1 MKKHVLW
8 WVLGLALVLTSSM
21 AMGAAAA
28 DGKLVYLFY
37 GEPGEADPATAYDM
51 RSSTLI
57 NNVYDRLLTYVGTDA
72 TKFAPMLAE
81 SWEVS
86 DGGSVLTF
94 HLRRDAK
101 FHDGSP
107 VTAEAVRYSFNRVL
121 TMNQPP
127 AWMLSQMMTLASTV
141 VVDTYTVRINLTMP
155 YAAALGVL
163 THSVAS
169 IVNPAVV
176 EANGGIVANQ
186 ENTWMN
192 QNEGGAGS
200 GPYKLAAWIPAERLT
215 FERYD
220 SYWGTKALTKTIECP
235 IVPEVGTRV
244 LMLLAGDADV
254 HDQFPETNVADLEGA
269 ANLTISTPATF
280 NLDFITLGCRGSMA
294 EREVR
299 QAVSYAFPYDMV
311 LEFVYNGLAVRSTG
325 PIPAGMFGYVDPVA
339 ARRYSYNII
348 KANQLLDAAGWAWSG
363 QAGVGYRS
371 KGGVELGMEILTP
384 IGEEVK
390 MQEVL
395 LYQDSLR
402 QIGFNLK
409 IREIVY
415 AMMYRT
421 VRNHDTDGIMTG
433 WLPDYAD
440 PDNYVDGI
448 LNSANGNVD
457 GIWGNSYSNPVMDS
471 LILQAK
477 SETDVAK
484 RAALYAQI
492 QDLSFED
499 APFVYTA
506 QRSNVIILNNAVKG
520 FYYNPILPID
530 FSTLYKD

>member
-1 MKKHVLW
+1 MKSKAKWLVL
-8 WVLGLALVLTSSM
+8 VLLSLVVGLAATGF
-21 AMGAAAA
+21 GAA
-28 DGKLVYLFY
+28 DKLVYLFY

-51 RSSTLI
+51 RSATLI
-57 NNVYDRLLTYVGTDA
+57 NNVYDRLLTYPGADA
-72 TKFAPMLAE
+72 TQFAPMLAE

-86 DGGSVLTF
+86 NGGLTLTF
-94 HLRRDAK
+94 HLRRDAT
-101 FHDGSP
+101 FHDGTP

-127 AWMLSQMMTLASTV
+127 AWMLSQMMNLESTV
-141 VVDTYTVRINLTMP
+141 AVDAYTVQINLTQP

-176 EANGGIVANQ
+176 EANGGIVAGQ

-200 GPYKLAAWIPAERLT
+200 GPYTMSEWIPAERLT

-220 SYWGTKALTKTIECP
+220 GYWGKKALTKTIECP

-269 ANLTISTPATF
+269 ANLSILTPATF
-280 NLDFITLGCRGSMA
+280 NIDFIALGCRGAMA
-294 EREVR
+294 ETAVR

-311 LEFVYNGLAVRSTG
+311 LEFVYNGLAIRSTG
-325 PIPAGMFGYVDPVA
+325 PIPSGMFGYVDPVA
-339 ARRYSYNII
+339 ERRYTYNII
-348 KANQLLDAAGWAWSG
+348 KANQILDAAGWAWQG
-363 QAGVGYRS
+363 AAGEGYRV
-371 KGGVELGMEILTP
+371 KNGVELGMEVLAP

-390 MQEVL
+390 MQEAL
-395 LYQDSLR
+395 LWQDSLR

-421 VRNHDTDGIMTG
+421 VRNHETDGIMSG

-440 PDNYVDGI
+440 PDNYVDAI
-448 LNSANGNVD
+448 CASGNAD
-457 GIWGNSYSNPVMDS
+457 AIYGNEYNNPTMDS

-477 SETDVAK
+477 SETDVVQ
-484 RAALYAQI
+484 RAALYGLI

-499 APFVYTA
+499 APYVWVS
-506 QRSNVIILNNAVKG
+506 QRSNVVILSSAVQG

-530 FSTLYKD
+530 FASLYKD